1 MTCKKLIGKTPFR
14 MVYGKE
20 AIMPIEYVVPSLRIA
35 TFMNIADSDIIEEHL
50 VQLIALEEDRFIA

>member
-1 MTCKKLIGKTPFR
+1 

-35 TFMNIADSDIIEEHL
+35 AFTNMADPDIIEERL
-50 VQLIALEEDRFIA
+50 A

>member
-1 MTCKKLIGKTPFR
+1 

-35 TFMNIADSDIIEEHL
+35 SFANMEDSDIIEECL
-50 VQLIALEEDRFIA
+50 VQLAELE